1 MRFAFIQAHAE
12 QFHVVTM
19 CRVLVVSK
27 AGYYAWVRRAPS
39 TRAEQDAGL
48 TETIRDVFR
57 RKRRRYGSPRI
68 QAELAADG
76 RRHGPKRVARLMR
89 AAGLR
94 AKARRAFRLTT
105 DSAHTLPIAPNV
117 LARQFAVAEAPGAA
131 APGAAAR
138 EPPPLDRA
146 WVGDITY
153 LPTRDGWL
161 YLAVILTLSSRRVI
175 GWAMQHTI
183 DARLTETALRMALR
197 TRRPAPGVLHH
208 SDRGS
213 QYAAHRYQAL
223 LAAHGITCSMS
234 RAGDCW
240 DNAVVESFF
249 ASLKRELVDDADWA
263 TRDEARTAV
272 FEFIEVWY
280 NRERRHSSLGY
291 LSPVEYERQLE
302 TTRAA

>member
-1 MRFAFIQAHAE
+1 MRFAFIRGHAE
-12 QFHVVTM
+12 QFAIVTM
-19 CRVLVVSK
+19 CRVLAVST
-27 AGYYAWVRRAPS
+27 AGYYAWTKRAPS
-39 TRAEQDAGL
+39 ARAEADAVL
-48 TETIRDVFR
+48 TATIDDVFR
-57 RKRRRYGSPRI
+57 RKRKRYGSPRI
-68 QAELAADG
+68 HAELAAQG
-76 RRHGPKRVARLMR
+76 QHHGAKRVARLMR

-94 AKARRAFRLTT
+94 AKARRAFRTTT

-117 LARQFAVAEAPGAA
+117 LDRQFAVAEA
-131 APGAAAR
+131 R
-138 EPPPLDRA
+138 ESRWPFDDA
-146 WVGDITY
+146 WVADITY
-153 LPTRDGWL
+153 LPTREGWL

-197 TRRPAPGVLHH
+197 THPPAPGLVHH

-213 QYAAHRYQAL
+213 QYAAHGYQAL
-223 LAAHGITCSMS
+223 LAAHGITGSMS
-234 RAGDCW
+234 RRGDCW

-249 ASLKRELVDDADWA
+249 ATLKRELVDGADWA

>member
-19 CRVLVVSK
+19 CRVLAVSK
-27 AGYYAWVRRAPS
+27 AGYYAWVRRGLSA
-39 TRAEQDAGL
+39 RAQQDAEL

-57 RKRRRYGSPRI
+57 RTRERYGSPRI
-68 QAELAADG
+68 QAELAAAG
-76 RRHGPKRVARLMR
+76 RHHAPKRVARLMQ

-94 AKARRAFRLTT
+94 AKARRAGRTTT

-117 LARQFAVAEAPGAA
+117 LARQFAVAEAPGAR
-131 APGAAAR
+131 APQ
-138 EPPPLDRA
+138 PLDRA

-153 LPTRDGWL
+153 VPTREGWL

-223 LAAHGITCSMS
+223 LAAHGLACSMS
-234 RAGDCW
+234 RAGNCW

-280 NRERRHSSLGY
+280 NRDRRHSSLGY

>member
-19 CRVLVVSK
+19 CRVLAVSK
-27 AGYYAWVRRAPS
+27 AGYYAWVGRAPS
-39 TRAEQDAGL
+39 ARAEEDARL
-48 TETIRDVFR
+48 TEAIREVFR
-57 RKRRRYGSPRI
+57 RTRERYGSPRM
-68 QAELAADG
+68 QEELAADG
-76 RRHGPKRVARLMR
+76 RHHGPKRVARLMQ

-94 AKARRAFRLTT
+94 AKARRAFRTT
-105 DSAHTLPIAPNV
+105 THSAHTLPIAPNV
-117 LARQFAVAEAPGAA
+117 LARQFAVAA
-131 APGAAAR
+131 APGADAPGPA
-138 EPPPLDRA
+138 EPQPLDRA

-153 LPTRDGWL
+153 LPTREGWL

-197 TRRPAPGVLHH
+197 TRRPAPGGLHH

-223 LAAHGITCSMS
+223 LAAHGMTCSMS

-249 ASLKRELVDDADWA
+249 ATLKRELVDDADWA

-280 NRERRHSSLGY
+280 NRDRRHSSLGY